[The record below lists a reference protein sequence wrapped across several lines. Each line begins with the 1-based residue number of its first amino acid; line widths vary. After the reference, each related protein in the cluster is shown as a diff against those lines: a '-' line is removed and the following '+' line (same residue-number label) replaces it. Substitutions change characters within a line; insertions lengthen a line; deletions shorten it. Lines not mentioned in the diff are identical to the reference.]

1 MRGAPVAVADLERLS
16 ATKATANRAK
26 DRQWL
31 SQLRLVRDRG
41 ANP

>member
-1 MRGAPVAVADLERLS
+1 MRGAPVAVADLERLV
-16 ATKATANRAK
+16 AIKAAANRAK